1 MLPPYPLMEA
11 VRSGGNL
18 RNVGGADRYVKDIV
32 CPDGCV
38 MFQLSARKLGG
49 GNPFISKMFH

>member
-1 MLPPYPLMEA
+1 MEA

-18 RNVGGADRYVKDIV
+18 RNVGGSGKYVKDIV

-38 MFQLSARKLGG
+38 MFRLAAKRLSVK
-49 GNPFISKMFH
+49 NPFISKAFQ